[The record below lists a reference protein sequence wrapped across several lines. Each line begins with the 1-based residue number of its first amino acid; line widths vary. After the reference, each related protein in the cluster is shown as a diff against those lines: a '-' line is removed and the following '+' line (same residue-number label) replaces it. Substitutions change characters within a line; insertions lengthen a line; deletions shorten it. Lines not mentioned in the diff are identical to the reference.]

1 MKVEEI
7 QQLLSL
13 LKLEL
18 VWSLTVGAIAF
29 FCFLMIKDF
38 LTTLVFYHQFRSND
52 YVSIGTM
59 VSVNGFV
66 GRIQTFTITY
76 IVVEGESGYYRVPM
90 KDWQRQKWIFLRT
103 EWRSDTKLAGR
114 RLGLRHDDDIK
125 IDRDLF
131 TKVTATIKH
140 FEEEKQKNVDSTD

>member
-7 QQLLSL
+7 QELLSL

-29 FCFLMIKDF
+29 FLFLMIKDF

-103 EWRSDTKLAGR
+103 EWKRDSEISGR
-114 RLGLRHDDDIK
+114 RLGLRKDDDIQL
-125 IDRDLF
+125 DRELYHQ
-131 TKVTATIKH
+131 VASVIKH
-140 FEEEKQKNVDSTD
+140 FKKEKEKE